1 MKKIYIPFIFCLFF
15 ASFFACG
22 DSQNDV
28 PTPPDEPKGPTIIEG
43 IKAIVQPS
51 ASFAKD
57 DGSVTHSSPA
67 KLVAELLTKAGPEII
82 KGLGYISI
90 TEKEYQEIKDFTDQL
105 VKEVEKP
112 FDIYSTIFKWVVTN
126 VKYTNGVNND
136 PYPVFKNGQGV
147 CQGYANLLSVMLYSQ
162 NIPVFLANGMLNPI
176 GGHAWNY
183 VYIDQWYVSDPTNN
197 GHFLMSDLSS
207 YAHLI
212 PLQLDVNLFE
222 DELFIFNF
230 NEGHLNLRA
239 VKKSD
244 KQLIVPFSTNG
255 FQVTSFNPDTE
266 LPSNIEEIYIG
277 KNIQTLGESLIG
289 LNIHAPSIKHAFVDT
304 ANPKMES
311 YGQVVY
317 RNSFTYYVPASA
329 TIIQF
334 KDYETIGKNILH
346 KHPKVETVVIQQ
358 GTKKLEAYA
367 FEDCPNLQKAYIPE
381 ETIVDTN
388 AFYGVH
394 NNFKIIRGIVKNQ

>member
-1 MKKIYIPFIFCLFF
+1 MPFIFCLFF

-22 DSQNDV
+22 DSQKNN
-28 PTPPDEPKGPTIIEG
+28 PILPDEPEGPTIIEG
-43 IKAIVQPS
+43 VNSIVNPS

-57 DGSVTHSSPA
+57 DGSVTYGSPA
-67 KLVAELLTKAGPEII
+67 RLVTELLTKAGPEII

-90 TEKEYQEIKDFTDQL
+90 TEKEYQEIKEFTDNL
-105 VKEVEKP
+105 VKGIEKP
-112 FDIYSTIFKWVVTN
+112 FDVYSLIFKWVTTN

-136 PYPVFKNGQGV
+136 PYPVFKNQQGI
-147 CQGYANLLSVMLYSQ
+147 CQGYANLLTVMLHSQ
-162 NIPVFLANGMLNPI
+162 NIPVFIANGILNPI

-183 VYIDQWYVSDPTNN
+183 VYLDQWYVSDPTNN
-197 GHFLMSDLSS
+197 GHYLMSDLSA
-207 YAHLI
+207 YTHLV
-212 PLQLDVNLFE
+212 PLQLTVNLFE
-222 DELFIFNF
+222 DEQFVFNF
-230 NEGHLNLRA
+230 NEGHLNLRE

-244 KQLIVPFSTNG
+244 KQLVVPFSTNG
-255 FQVTSFNPDTE
+255 FQITSFNPDTE

-289 LNIHAPSIKHAFVDT
+289 LESQAPSVKHAFVDA

-334 KDYETIGKNILH
+334 KDYTTLGKNILKSH
-346 KHPKVETVVIQQ
+346 KKVETVVIQQ

-388 AFYGVH
+388 AFYGVYI
-394 NNFKIIRGIVKNQ
+394 NFKIIRCIVKN